1 MHAHAAAAAGV
12 GSRGFTRPSGEPV
25 IPRFAS
31 SLLQRAQRQNPL
43 PEGALPVAVGLIV
56 NGLATFV
63 FLGIASR
70 TLDAASYSALGVFW
84 ALMFAVGNGIMQPLE
99 QEVARAVSARRAAG
113 IGAGPVIQRAAVI
126 GAGFSIVVAVV
137 VLLLNPLFEGWFDH
151 DGMLV
156 IAFVIGMVGFCLGHL
171 TRGTLSSHRRFTS
184 YALFFG
190 VDGVARVVLAGMLA
204 LVGVAVAGPFG
215 LIMAITPFIG
225 VGVALLGQHDLA
237 EPGPEAPWNE
247 LTRNLGWLL
256 MGTVSIALVVQGGT
270 VAVQILAGPDQQGA
284 AGQFLNG
291 LQIARVP
298 LFLFQAVLASL
309 LPKLSHLANVGRYDE
324 FLHGL
329 RRLVLAILGLGVV
342 AVIGSAVLGP
352 TVIDVVF
359 GADSALTGRDLAL
372 LSGAF
377 ILIMA
382 TICLDQA
389 LIALHAHSRM
399 AIGWL
404 VAFGLFVGVTA
415 LGDDLFL
422 RVELGLL
429 ASSVWAFVWMSVCL
443 WRALRHPTSA
453 DEIDLSE
460 SLAELAIDT

>member
-1 MHAHAAAAAGV
+1 
-12 GSRGFTRPSGEPV
+12 
-25 IPRFAS
+25 
-31 SLLQRAQRQNPL
+31 L
-43 PEGALPVAVGLIV
+43 PEGALPVAAGLIV
-56 NGLATFV
+56 NGLSTFV

-70 TLDAASYSALGVFW
+70 TLDAAAYSALGVFW

-113 IGAGPVIQRAAVI
+113 VGAGPVIHRAALI

-137 VLLLNPLFEGWFDH
+137 VLALNPLFEGWFDH

-171 TRGTLSSHRRFTS
+171 TRGTLSSHRRFNS
-184 YALFFG
+184 YARFFG
-190 VDGVARVVLAGMLA
+190 VDGLSRVVLAVA
-204 LVGVAVAGPFG
+204 LGAVGVAAAGPFG
-215 LIMAITPFIG
+215 VVMAITPFIG
-225 VGVALLGQHDLA
+225 VGAALLGQHDLL
-237 EPGPEAPWNE
+237 EPGPEAPWSE

-291 LQIARVP
+291 LQIARIP

-309 LPKLSHLANVGRYDE
+309 LPKLSHLANIGRYDE
-324 FLHGL
+324 FLAGL
-329 RRLVLAILGLGVV
+329 RRLVLAILGLGLV
-342 AVIGSAVLGP
+342 AVVGAAVLGP
-352 TVIDVVF
+352 TVIDAVF
-359 GADSALTGRDLAL
+359 GAESALTGRDLAL
-372 LSGAF
+372 LSAAF

-399 AIGWL
+399 AVGWL
-404 VAFGLFVGVTA
+404 VAFVLFVVVTA

-429 ASSVWAFVWMSVCL
+429 TSSVWAFGWMSVCL
-443 WRALRHPTSA
+443 FLRLRHPVGVH
-453 DEIDLSE
+453 EIDLAE
-460 SLAELAIDT
+460 SFAEMPADL

>member
-1 MHAHAAAAAGV
+1 
-12 GSRGFTRPSGEPV
+12 
-25 IPRFAS
+25 
-31 SLLQRAQRQNPL
+31 
-43 PEGALPVAVGLIV
+43 VGLIV

-70 TLDAASYSALGVFW
+70 TLDAAAYSALGVFW

-113 IGAGPVIQRAAVI
+113 IGAGPVIHRAAVI
-126 GAGFSIVVAVV
+126 GGGFSIVVVIV

-151 DGMLV
+151 DGTLV
-156 IAFVIGMVGFCLGHL
+156 LAFVIGMVGFCLGHL
-171 TRGTLSSHRRFTS
+171 TRGTLSSHRRFS
-184 YALFFG
+184 AYARFFG
-190 VDGVARVVLAGMLA
+190 VDGISRVVLAVA
-204 LVGVAVAGPFG
+204 LGALGVAAAGPFG
-215 LIMAITPFIG
+215 LVMAITPFIG
-225 VGVALLGQHDLA
+225 VGIALLGQHDLV
-237 EPGPEAPWNE
+237 EPGPEAPWSE

-284 AGQFLNG
+284 AGEFLNG
-291 LQIARVP
+291 LQIARIP

-309 LPKLSHLANVGRYDE
+309 LPKLSHLANIGRYDE
-324 FLHGL
+324 FLAGL
-329 RRLVLAILGLGVV
+329 RRLVGAILGLGLV
-342 AVIGSAVLGP
+342 AVAAAAVLGP
-352 TVIDVVF
+352 TVIDKVF
-359 GADSALTGRDLAL
+359 GSESSLTGRDLAL

-389 LIALHAHSRM
+389 LIALGAHSRM

-404 VAFGLFVGVTA
+404 VAFALFVVVTA
-415 LGDDLFL
+415 LGSDLFL

-429 ASSVWAFVWMSVCL
+429 ASSTWAFGWMSVCL
-443 WRALRHPTSA
+443 YLRLRHPASVH
-453 DEIDLSE
+453 EIDLAE
-460 SLAELAIDT
+460 SFAEMPVDS